1 METQSST
8 LNLLV
13 KLASLG
19 TAGISI
25 IGIFYSGMI
34 VKSLPNDVST
44 GKLTAVRM
52 YKNLCI
58 TVALICAVSGVL
70 NAYFNMK
77 KIQDAKSEVIAIEDQ
92 YTQQADSL
100 RLSIENIGKDI
111 SNLSKILE
119 NKSFSLP
126 EASGVLSRI
135 NSNVNSME
143 FRPVSDLV
151 KRKP

>member
-126 EASGVLSRI
+126 EASGVLNRI

-151 KRKP
+151 KRKQ

>member
-1 METQSST
+1 
-8 LNLLV
+8 
-13 KLASLG
+13 
-19 TAGISI
+19 
-25 IGIFYSGMI
+25 MI